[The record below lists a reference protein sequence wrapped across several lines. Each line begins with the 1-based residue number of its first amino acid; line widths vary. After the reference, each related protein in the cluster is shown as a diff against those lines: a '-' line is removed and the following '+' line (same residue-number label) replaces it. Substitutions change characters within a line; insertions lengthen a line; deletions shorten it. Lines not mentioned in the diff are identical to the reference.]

1 MSDQSFD
8 KKHEECLHGIPK
20 GFSCR
25 DCEFM
30 ADSLYPQS
38 STGESS
44 GDDQVDDMRHA
55 LDLDCLADRE
65 KKLDA
70 IAEALDMP
78 KDSWRIAGC
87 DVLAHQVRDLMR
99 NYLALRDATQSANA
113 APTRASE
120 AMADAVRGF
129 LQLIRANPGT
139 TFKEVRRHCEL
150 RGDDL
155 SKWPEWVL
163 SAEGYVTERVGAM
176 ALYEIMAIAA
186 SDGNINK

>member
-1 MSDQSFD
+1 VFTPNDPQGFD
-8 KKHEECLHGIPK
+8 YRVFPEEREAR
-20 GFSCR
+20 SWASNY
-25 DCEFM
+25 
-30 ADSLYPQS
+30 ADSTFEPLYRAS
-38 STGESS
+38 AFT
-44 GDDQVDDMRHA
+44 R
-55 LDLDCLADRE
+55 
-65 KKLDA
+65 
-70 IAEALDMP
+70 
-78 KDSWRIAGC
+78 
-87 DVLAHQVRDLMR
+87 
-99 NYLALRDATQSANA
+99 SANA

>member
-38 STGESS
+38 SIGASEEI
-44 GDDQVDDMRHA
+44 DDPFCWYIVQRDITDEYSTVYS
-55 LDLDCLADRE
+55 E
-65 KKLDA
+65 
-70 IAEALDMP
+70 AENCPGPGWKPLYERP
-78 KDSWRIAGC
+78 VIPS
-87 DVLAHQVRDLMR
+87 
-99 NYLALRDATQSANA
+99 ATA